1 MTEKNL
7 TQQAESSLT
16 SEATRSNERFVTPA
30 VDIFE
35 TEHGLTLVA
44 DLPGLDREHLSID
57 IDKGVLTLE
66 GRAPAWQG
74 SAEIYREFTMPSYYR
89 QFQLPD
95 TVDVAKIEAEIKNGV
110 LTLKLPK
117 AEAAKPRRIEV
128 RSLH

>member
-1 MTEKNL
+1 MNDK
-7 TQQAESSLT
+7 SLSKQPET
-16 SEATRSNERFVTPA
+16 SLAREATRSREHFVTPA

-35 TEHGLTLVA
+35 TEQGLTLVA

-57 IDKGVLTLE
+57 IDKGILTLE
-66 GRAPAWQG
+66 GRTPEWQG
-74 SAEIYREFTMPSYYR
+74 SQEVYREFTMPSYYR

-95 TVDVAKIEAEIKNGV
+95 TIDVGRISAEIQSGV

-128 RSLH
+128 RSLN

>member
-7 TQQAESSLT
+7 TKQADNQLPG
-16 SEATRSNERFVTPA
+16 EATRSREHFVTPA

-35 TEHGLTLVA
+35 TEQGLTLVA
-44 DLPGLDREHLSID
+44 DVPGLDREHLSID

-66 GRAPAWQG
+66 GRTPAWQG
-74 SAEIYREFTMPSYYR
+74 SKEIYREFTLPSYYR

-95 TVDVAKIEAEIKNGV
+95 TVDVNRIGAEIHNGV

-128 RSLH
+128 RGGN

>member
-1 MTEKNL
+1 MTENNL
-7 TQQAESSLT
+7 SKQPETNLA
-16 SEATRSNERFVTPA
+16 SEATRSRERFVTPA

-35 TEHGLTLVA
+35 TEQGLTLVA
-44 DLPGLDREHLSID
+44 DVPGLDREHLSID

-66 GRAPAWQG
+66 GRTPELQG
-74 SAEIYREFTMPSYYR
+74 SQEIYREFTMPSYYR

-95 TVDVAKIEAEIKNGV
+95 TVDLTKIGAEIQNGV

-128 RSLH
+128 RSLN

>member
-1 MTEKNL
+1 MTENNL
-7 TQQAESSLT
+7 SKQPETNLA
-16 SEATRSNERFVTPA
+16 SEATRSREHFVTPA

-44 DLPGLDREHLSID
+44 DVPGLDREHLSID

-66 GRAPAWQG
+66 GRTPELQG
-74 SAEIYREFTMPSYYR
+74 SQQIYREFTMPSYYR

-95 TVDVAKIEAEIKNGV
+95 TVDLTKIGAEIQNGV

-128 RSLH
+128 RSLN

>member
-7 TQQAESSLT
+7 TKQSETSLT
-16 SEATRSNERFVTPA
+16 SEATRSREHFVTPA

-35 TEHGLTLVA
+35 TEQGLTLVA
-44 DLPGLDREHLSID
+44 DVPGLDREHLNID

-66 GRAPAWQG
+66 GRTPESQG
-74 SAEIYREFTMPSYYR
+74 SQEIYREFTMPSYYR

-95 TVDVAKIEAEIKNGV
+95 TIDLARISAEIQNGV

-128 RSLH
+128 RSLN

>member
-7 TQQAESSLT
+7 SKQPENSLP
-16 SEATRSNERFVTPA
+16 SEATRSREHFVTPA

-35 TEHGLTLVA
+35 TEQGLTLVA
-44 DLPGLDREHLSID
+44 DVPGLDREHLRID
-57 IDKGVLTLE
+57 IDKGILTLE
-66 GRAPAWQG
+66 GRIPEWQG
-74 SAEIYREFTMPSYYR
+74 SQEIYREFTMPSYYR

-95 TVDVAKIEAEIKNGV
+95 TVDLAKISAEIQNGV

-128 RSLH
+128 RSLN

>member
-7 TQQAESSLT
+7 TKQSETSLT
-16 SEATRSNERFVTPA
+16 SEATRSRERFVTPA

-35 TEHGLTLVA
+35 TEQGLTLVA
-44 DLPGLDREHLSID
+44 DVPGLDREHRSLD
-57 IDKGVLTLE
+57 IDQGVLTLK
-66 GRAPAWQG
+66 GRTPEWQG
-74 SAEIYREFTMPSYYR
+74 SQEIYREFTMPSYYR

-95 TVDVAKIEAEIKNGV
+95 TIDPGRISAEIRNGV

-128 RSLH
+128 RSLN

>member
-7 TQQAESSLT
+7 TKQPETSLT
-16 SEATRSNERFVTPA
+16 SEATRSRERFVTPA

-35 TEHGLTLVA
+35 TEQGLTLVA
-44 DLPGLDREHLSID
+44 DVPGLDREHLNID

-66 GRAPAWQG
+66 GRTPESQG
-74 SAEIYREFTMPSYYR
+74 SQEIYREFTMPSYYR

-95 TVDVAKIEAEIKNGV
+95 TIDLARISAEIQNGV

-128 RSLH
+128 RSLN